1 MILTENEKL
10 ECKISHYVWIFSRKH
25 IMIGPSIPKEILEER
40 RKQSN
45 NKKYTENDSS
55 DESDDEIVGPQLP
68 ESTCNKTINPE
79 QTADMKEK
87 KTAVDDNS
95 NTAEVQKLE
104 TKQKEVSPTPVR
116 EKQTLL
122 SKHKA
127 KNIDKNKIT
136 KFDSKENL
144 NSEIRKEILRKL
156 DQNGGL
162 DGKFTRSS

>member
-1 MILTENEKL
+1 MLNNIYWCRKILFSALMILTENEKL

-87 KTAVDDNS
+87 KTALDDNS

-104 TKQKEVSPTPVR
+104 TKQKKYR
-116 EKQTLL
+116 QLLYEK
-122 SKHKA
+122 SKHYYQSIKP
-127 KNIDKNKIT
+127 KIST
-136 KFDSKENL
+136 KTRL
-144 NSEIRKEILRKL
+144 PNSIVRKISTAR
-156 DQNGGL
+156 
-162 DGKFTRSS
+162 

>member
-1 MILTENEKL
+1 
-10 ECKISHYVWIFSRKH
+10 
-25 IMIGPSIPKEILEER
+25 MIGPSIPKEILEER
-40 RKQSN
+40 RKQSDT
-45 NKKYTENDSS
+45 KKYTENDSS

-68 ESTCNKTINPE
+68 ESSSNMAINPE

-87 KTAVDDNS
+87 KTSDDNS
-95 NTAEVQKLE
+95 NAEEDQKVE
-104 TKQKEVSPTPVR
+104 MKQKEVSPTPIR

-122 SKHKA
+122 SKHNA
-127 KNIDKNKIT
+127 KNIDKHKIT

-162 DGKFTRSS
+162 EGKFTRGS

>member
-1 MILTENEKL
+1 
-10 ECKISHYVWIFSRKH
+10 
-25 IMIGPSIPKEILEER
+25 MIGPSIPKEILEER
-40 RKQSN
+40 RKQSDT
-45 NKKYTENDSS
+45 KKYTENDSS

-79 QTADMKEK
+79 QTADVKENK
-87 KTAVDDNS
+87 KNS
-95 NTAEVQKLE
+95 DTDSNAGEVQELE
-104 TKQKEVSPTPVR
+104 AKHKEVSPTPLR
-116 EKQTLL
+116 GKQTLL

-127 KNIDKNKIT
+127 KNIDKHKIT

-162 DGKFTRSS
+162 EGKFTRGS

>member
-1 MILTENEKL
+1 
-10 ECKISHYVWIFSRKH
+10 
-25 IMIGPSIPKEILEER
+25 MIGPSIPKEILEER
-40 RKQSN
+40 RKQSDT
-45 NKKYTENDSS
+45 KKYTENDSN

-68 ESTCNKTINPE
+68 ESSSNMAINPE

-87 KTAVDDNS
+87 KTSDDNS
-95 NTAEVQKLE
+95 NAEEDQKVE
-104 TKQKEVSPTPVR
+104 MKQKEVSPTPIR

-122 SKHKA
+122 SKHNA
-127 KNIDKNKIT
+127 KNIDKHKIT

-162 DGKFTRSS
+162 EGKFTRGS

>member
-1 MILTENEKL
+1 
-10 ECKISHYVWIFSRKH
+10 
-25 IMIGPSIPKEILEER
+25 MIGPSIPKEILEER
-40 RKQSN
+40 RKQSDT
-45 NKKYTENDSS
+45 KKYTENDSS
-55 DESDDEIVGPQLP
+55 DESDDEIVGPQLT
-68 ESTCNKTINPE
+68 ESSCNMTINPE

-87 KTAVDDNS
+87 ETSDDNS
-95 NTAEVQKLE
+95 NAEEVQKVE
-104 TKQKEVSPTPVR
+104 MKQKEVSPTPIR

-127 KNIDKNKIT
+127 KNIDKHKIT

-162 DGKFTRSS
+162 EGKFTRGS